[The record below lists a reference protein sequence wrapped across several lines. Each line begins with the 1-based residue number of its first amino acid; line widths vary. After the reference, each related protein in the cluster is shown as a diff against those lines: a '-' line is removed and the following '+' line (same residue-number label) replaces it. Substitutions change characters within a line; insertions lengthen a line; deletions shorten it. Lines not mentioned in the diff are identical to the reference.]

1 MITQQG
7 LAEGGVPFAGSE
19 VPAGRSDASRSAM
32 KALFWST
39 RFWFISTV
47 LGQWVFTGYI
57 LAIYWL
63 PIASGEPANWVD
75 FFGGY
80 DFAFMTHVALSVA
93 IFVGGPLQFIPS
105 LRKRFPQFHRWNGR
119 VYLFSVLVT
128 SAGGLYLIWVHG
140 TVGGLGVQLGTSASA
155 LLVGVFAW
163 QAVHCALKK
172 DFESHRRWAVRLFIT
187 AAAVWYYRLQ
197 LMLWL
202 VLSGGLGINPETF
215 EGPALVITSFTQ
227 YLIPLAA
234 LEIYFYAKEKGG
246 AQAHFALTVGLIVL
260 TALTLSG
267 TFLAAMGMW
276 LPKLP

>member
-1 MITQQG
+1 MTTQQG

-19 VPAGRSDASRSAM
+19 VPEGPTEASQLAI
-32 KALFWST
+32 KTLFWST
-39 RFWFISTV
+39 RIWFFVTV
-47 LGQWVFTGYI
+47 FGQWVFTGYI
-57 LAIYWL
+57 LAYYWL
-63 PIASGEPANWVD
+63 PSGDSEIWNDFSSGYNLAFIA
-75 FFGGY
+75 
-80 DFAFMTHVALSVA
+80 HVTLALA

-105 LRKRFPQFHRWNGR
+105 LRNRFPQFHRWNGR
-119 VYLFSVLVT
+119 VYLFSVLAT

-163 QAVHCALKK
+163 QAVRCAINR
-172 DFESHRRWAVRLFIT
+172 DFQSHSRWAIRLFIA

-202 VLSGGLGINPETF
+202 VFSGGRGINPETF

-234 LEIYFYAKEKGG
+234 LEIYFHVKENGG
-246 AQAHFALTVGLIVL
+246 AQAHAALVAGLILL
-260 TALTLSG
+260 TALTLVG

-276 LPKLP
+276 LPLLH